1 MNPLFRSDP
10 SPHPTRRG
18 LLLAGGALATFALAG
33 CDKILPPSFNGVDIT
48 GASYAQDFRLND
60 ADGRERTLADF
71 KGKAVM
77 MFFGFTQCPDV
88 CPTALVRAAEIRRM
102 LGADGERLQVIF
114 VTVDPERDSPVVLKA
129 YTQAFDPSFIG
140 LYGDLRTTA
149 ETAKAFKVFYKKV
162 PTGSSYTMDHS
173 AFSYVFDPRGKIRL
187 VLRHEQSAQEC
198 AQDLRQILQT
208 ASA

>member
-1 MNPLFRSDP
+1 MHTTPP
-10 SPHPTRRG
+10 PTLSRRH
-18 LLLAGGALATFALAG
+18 LILAGSGLAALSLAG
-33 CDKILPPSFNGVDIT
+33 CDKVLPPSFNGVDIT
-48 GASYAQDFRLND
+48 GANYAQDFRLTD
-60 ADGRERTLADF
+60 PDGHERTLADF

-77 MFFGFTQCPDV
+77 LFFGFTQCPDV
-88 CPTALVRAAEIRRM
+88 CPTALVRAAEIRKM

-140 LYGDLRTTA
+140 LYGDLQKTG

-173 AFSYVFDPRGKIRL
+173 AFSYVFDPQGKIRL
-187 VLRHEQSAQEC
+187 VLRHEQGAQEC
-198 AQDLRQILQT
+198 ADDLRKILLKTT
-208 ASA
+208 A

>member
-1 MNPLFRSDP
+1 MTHTFAS
-10 SPHPTRRG
+10 TRRT
-18 LLLAGGALATFALAG
+18 LLLAAGAGAALTLAG
-33 CDKILPPSFNGVDIT
+33 CDRILPASFNGVDIT
-48 GASYAQDFRLND
+48 GASYAQDFRLTD
-60 ADGRERTLADF
+60 AEGRERTLADF

-88 CPTALVRAAEIRRM
+88 CPTALVRAAEIKQL
-102 LGADGERLQVIF
+102 LGTDGERLQVIF
-114 VTVDPERDSPVVLKA
+114 VTVDPERDLPAVLKA

-140 LYGDLRTTA
+140 LYGDLQRTA

-173 AFSYVFDPRGKIRL
+173 AFSYVFDPKGKIRL

-198 AQDLRQILQT
+198 AQDLRQILGT